1 MARKSRDQFRGVA
14 VEGRV
19 AAHPHSRFSACA
31 RSISSEVFE
40 KRPHTKFLPTVGI
53 QTAHVERSTK
63 RHMWCPHL
71 QLTQVCKY
79 SYHMD
84 LQFFFL
90 GFIYQVVACTEH
102 VMTYRHSR
110 PSRLMRETYSR
121 LMRPRKDHSLNF
133 SDIGRT
139 NGHQEADN
147 VRQRYYANGTLIDIL
162 CRPTGAVVHQPY
174 ERSLAGFRTNAFVKA
189 LTALVK
195 SVLGSNGN
203 SCVATCHKH
212 TSRHSLT
219 KTS

>member
-63 RHMWCPHL
+63 RHIWCPHL
-71 QLTQVCKY
+71 QLTYVDVTASLQVLIPHG
-79 SYHMD
+79 SPVF
-84 LQFFFL
+84 LL
-90 GFIYQVVACTEH
+90 GFIYQVVACTGH

-110 PSRLMRETYSR
+110 ASRLMRETDSR

-147 VRQRYYANGTLIDIL
+147 VRQRYYANGSLIDI
-162 CRPTGAVVHQPY
+162 CVVRQVLSCTSH
-174 ERSLAGFRTNAFVKA
+174 L
-189 LTALVK
+189 
-195 SVLGSNGN
+195 SVLWLVLGQMLS
-203 SCVATCHKH
+203 
-212 TSRHSLT
+212 
-219 KTS
+219 